1 MTSLAP
7 KPGVRGSGG
16 YLMKILS
23 NLTIEPAFFIMSV
36 SIALEQIATQQMVVL
51 KSCKIDFNYTDEIC
65 NNLQSENYTEENA
78 QISAEVRFSIFKI
91 LPIKNNFFSAGQ
103 FQFLWTGHSECISS
117 IFCLL
122 FRSMGRQIWQETDF
136 LPFLDCNHHFTN
148 HSGFLCCVL

>member
-65 NNLQSENYTEENA
+65 NNLQSENYTEEKLIL
-78 QISAEVRFSIFKI
+78 QWHGEIVLLVISY
-91 LPIKNNFFSAGQ
+91 
-103 FQFLWTGHSECISS
+103 
-117 IFCLL
+117 LL
-122 FRSMGRQIWQETDF
+122 STH
-136 LPFLDCNHHFTN
+136 C
-148 HSGFLCCVL
+148 

>member
-78 QISAEVRFSIFKI
+78 QISAEVRISIFKI
-91 LPIKNNFFSAGQ
+91 LPIKKKFLFS
-103 FQFLWTGHSECISS
+103 WPIS
-117 IFCLL
+117 IFMDLS
-122 FRSMGRQIWQETDF
+122 FGMYFQHF
-136 LPFLDCNHHFTN
+136 LPFI
-148 HSGFLCCVL
+148 